1 MTQDQNEKAL
11 AAMIQGTLGKLK
23 LRMSRLHHLDDGD
36 IWEISEILASKLI
49 SLLESQSAPV
59 GGEDCHN
66 AGQVDWDSIDDAME
80 KYATTY
86 RSSEFVEEGTD
97 IRACVIA
104 GGRWMKHLIKSTTQ
118 PQAYQPKPDGL
129 QVPRLGIYE
138 VEPVPTE
145 PLAHL
150 SRAQLQLGIMKNVE
164 HLITKTPYLKD
175 WWKHSSNWVRVQAII
190 NGNTSKAGSTSSTEQ
205 CRFIGADP
213 NGKTFDLPKP
223 VTSSATSGGKE

>member
-97 IRACVIA
+97 IRACVIT
-104 GGRWMKHLIKSTTQ
+104 GGRWMKHLIKSTTHHQ
-118 PQAYQPKPDGL
+118 PVHGVPSLLSDL
-129 QVPRLGIYE
+129 QDTLMASGATVGR
-138 VEPVPTE
+138 
-145 PLAHL
+145 
-150 SRAQLQLGIMKNVE
+150 
-164 HLITKTPYLKD
+164 
-175 WWKHSSNWVRVQAII
+175 AII
-190 NGNTSKAGSTSSTEQ
+190 EAKAIHTLLLNRQEG
-205 CRFIGADP
+205 R
-213 NGKTFDLPKP
+213 
-223 VTSSATSGGKE
+223 